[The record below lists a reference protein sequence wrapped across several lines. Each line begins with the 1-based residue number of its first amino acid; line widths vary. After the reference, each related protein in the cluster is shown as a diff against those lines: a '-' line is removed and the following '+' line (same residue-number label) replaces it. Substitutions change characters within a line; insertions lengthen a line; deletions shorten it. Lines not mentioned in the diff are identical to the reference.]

1 MRIAV
6 FHDDCGDPGGANTY
20 QQRLSVLLR
29 ERGHEIF
36 LFTYRGGQDAV
47 SDPHV
52 TIFEPEGRRTVGGR
66 LSQHLLPNRSVYRA
80 IRGWLN
86 EVQPDILHIH
96 TNYAFMSSV
105 LLGCGRITPA
115 VQTVHDFRMVCPT
128 ERGVTPSGR
137 LCGGG
142 ISWKCVSDR
151 CITRKRYALE
161 VLTRQIHHYLH
172 RRAIYRII
180 APSRALRDAFDRE
193 GLPSVHIPHFVDTR
207 RCNYQPI
214 PSDDNIVLFVGYLHF
229 SKGVGLLMHA
239 FQTVLKSVPSAQ
251 LVIAGDGPVMG
262 DLRRFHGSLGLGDKV
277 TFLGAIP
284 EEEVIRWYGKSTLA
298 VLPSIIYENSPL
310 TVYEAMA
317 CGRPVVG
324 TRIGGIPELVLEGK
338 TGLLF
343 DRNERAD
350 LAAKIVTLL
359 QNRELAEKMGRA
371 GRERAESVFTI
382 DRHLDAIMKLY
393 EEARRMRS

>member
-6 FHDDCGDPGGANTY
+6 FHEDCGDPGGANTY
-20 QQRLSVLLR
+20 RNRLSTLLR
-29 ERGHEIF
+29 ERGHEVF
-36 LFTYRGGQDAV
+36 LFSYRGGKDSAN
-47 SDPHV
+47 DPRV
-52 TIFEPEGRRTVGGR
+52 TIFKPDGRRTVGGR
-66 LSQHLLPNRSVYRA
+66 LAQHLLPNRSVYRA
-80 IRGWLN
+80 VRGWLN
-86 EVQPDILHIH
+86 ELEPDILHIH

-105 LLGCGRITPA
+105 LLGCGGITPA

-137 LCGGG
+137 LCGGAV
-142 ISWKCVSDR
+142 SWACVSDR
-151 CITRKRYALE
+151 CITTKRYALE
-161 VLTRQIHHYLH
+161 VFTRKIHHYLH

-193 GLPSVHIPHFVDTR
+193 GLPAVHIPHYADTR
-207 RCNYQPI
+207 RCDYQPM
-214 PSDDNIVLFVGYLHF
+214 PSGENIVLFVGYLHW
-229 SKGVGLLMHA
+229 SKGVGLLLLA
-239 FQTVLKSVPSAQ
+239 FRAVLEAVPSAR
-251 LVIAGDGPVMG
+251 LVIAGDGPMM
-262 DLRRFHGSLGLGDKV
+262 DELQEYRGSLGLGDEV

-284 EEEVIRWYGKSTLA
+284 EEEVNRWYRKSTMA

-317 CGRPVVG
+317 CGRAVVG
-324 TRIGGIPELVLEGK
+324 TRIGGIPELVVESE

-343 DRNERAD
+343 DRNEPAD

-359 QNRELAEKMGRA
+359 QNRELAEKMGRE
-371 GRERAESVFTI
+371 GRKRAESVFTV

-393 EEARRMRS
+393 EEAKRMGA